1 MIAIKD
7 IQLLWVYRS
16 RLTPGIGIRSHSH
29 EYYHLLCICS
39 GQMEF
44 TVGGAQHLLRQGD
57 MVIVPRDT
65 EHSFQNS
72 ADAEVV
78 YYEIKFSV
86 MSAALTQYLS
96 ASPLCLHGD
105 GFAFS
110 LAEHVAQEYLRCRTR
125 RDESAASALS
135 TLIYHVTSDSRLISE
150 GAPGIIDTA
159 DYTPLTKKVI
169 GFLSTHYNLPL
180 TLDDVSADAG
190 VSKNYLCNAFKRNTG
205 ITILECLNVIRI
217 RKAAELIVYSD
228 LSLAQVAQMC
238 GYVSASHFNR
248 VFSHYTGIPPGQCRR
263 AFSFHLSTQA
273 EHIRRQPDSFM
284 YSVLAGKSISPAKI
298 NAFEEKR
305 PD

>member
-16 RLTPGIGIRSHSH
+16 RLTPGSGIRSHSH

-44 TVGGAQHLLRQGD
+44 TAGGAQHLLRGGD
-57 MVIVPRDT
+57 VIIVPRDT
-65 EHSFQNS
+65 EHSFRNCFAS
-72 ADAEVV
+72 EVI

-86 MSAALTQYLS
+86 LSAALTQYLC

-105 GFAFS
+105 AFAYS
-110 LAEHVAQEYLRCRTR
+110 LTEHVAQEYLRCRAR
-125 RDESAASALS
+125 RDESAAGALS
-135 TLIYHVTSDSRLISE
+135 TLLYHVTSDSRLVRE
-150 GAPGIIDTA
+150 GEPEIIDTA

-169 GFLSTHYNLPL
+169 DFLTANYHLPL
-180 TLDDVSADAG
+180 TLDDVAADAG
-190 VSKNYLCNAFKRNTG
+190 VSKNYLCNAFKRSTG
-205 ITILECLNVIRI
+205 VTILECLNVIRI

-228 LSLAQVAQMC
+228 LSLAQVAKMC

-273 EHIRRQPDSFM
+273 EQLRRQPDSFM
-284 YSVLAGKSISPAKI
+284 YSVLAGKSISPARI
-298 NAFEEKR
+298 NAFEETR
-305 PD
+305 SD